1 MCLGDNSATLSARYL
16 NAQLKAMWENAVECA
31 NHDIQ
36 PAVDFRS
43 HEYQKHKYTRSL
55 AEFYFAGE
63 APRGLIAKDGM
74 FFNGTFGEPRLE
86 FICNH
91 EVALYLS
98 LKSGHFNKVY
108 PNLKVARGYKATS
121 NDHFEFENLEVAFRV
136 KFSRRTLGGKDTRIG
151 SGTHLIQMMVLD
163 FASAQMV
170 LFHPDLPAGTADSL
184 EWYLRKYLTVLQN
197 AGHHVRF
204 DLPDFDDA
212 TYKPNIDYS
221 LATRAFVDADLCA
234 GVDVHGIAE
243 WKINEFL
250 RQTWLDIDFK
260 MGALTDKVSGCLSQI
275 ESNWI
280 PHLDQHFR
288 IEFGPPRIRALCK
301 HEVVLYFT
309 AANVFFYESQDFAS
323 RPIESFENWEFAFI
337 VNVVEDKFNETAEP
351 SLRIDISSA
360 RFCRHLSTI
369 FAEEVNLHFTYLI
382 TFFQEHYLNLLSQY
396 EMISIY
402 YPGGKPD
409 FEAPGFEEI
418 EESSEWKEIKEG
430 STSTTVVV
438 WTDIVKEIKLYGY
451 DHLIAISE
459 VSINALFDNLRKT
472 VGGCLVEWSYEGF
485 YAQFSDMRVKL
496 LSSNQALVTFT
507 IQSGYLTPDDMDKFH
522 EWTISYKVDIKMV
535 DQTELHSTAD
545 WVAHYGGLSVSVGG
559 GGIYRTVRHIILDF
573 ANAKYIFEH
582 SSQPGMWDHGALV
595 AKRQFGSFRYFIE
608 KYLDVLSTNG
618 HNIIHSTPIVPIS
631 DSFGFTDVSFQ
642 IVSKEPVTA
651 ANCVFHR
658 EAPVLVVYG
667 MMSGRP
673 MPQAVIQWG
682 HGWVVPG
689 RIPSH
694 GTVVL
699 SRECFLESKLLAMLE
714 VVNRRTTV
722 VPRFPG
728 ADEEEWKV
736 HLTTWDDHH
745 YRRNERCNWKKVA
758 QINPGWL
765 EYAWEHRDEWTYEHE
780 GTHNQTFAYA
790 VLCHTK
796 NQLCIPTMYRPRSM
810 EIVLR
815 GEYRRNERCNWK
827 KVAQINPGWL
837 EYAWEH
843 RDEWTYE
850 HEGTH
855 NQTFAYAVLCHTKN
869 QLCIP
874 TMYRP
879 RSMEIVLR
887 GESVLRLKSK
897 DNKDHSNWTKRSSA
911 KWSVKM
917 NVNTDASGLR
927 VTLAEQVHPVFDK
940 TESEGAW
947 DIDTHE
953 LLATHLPRIIDV
965 GEVINGLKD
974 VFEGAWKLSCAGSKT
989 YSLGAPMF
997 TQNGDI
1003 IIQLG
1008 GFVELAPTKVPNSLP
1023 ASPFKLQPARS
1034 AGGLSPMKPF
1044 VLPNALVTSATSP
1057 PLTPL
1062 PDAEGF
1068 AAR

>member
-16 NAQLKAMWENAVECA
+16 NAQLKAMWENAV
-31 NHDIQ
+31 D
-36 PAVDFRS
+36 
-43 HEYQKHKYTRSL
+43 L
-55 AEFYFAGE
+55 AEFYFAGD
-63 APRGLIAKDGM
+63 APRGLITKDGM

-91 EVALYLS
+91 EVALYLK
-98 LKSGHFNKVY
+98 LERGHFNKVY
-108 PNLKVARGYKATS
+108 PNLKVVRGYKATS
-121 NDHFEFENLEVAFRV
+121 KDHFDFENLEVAFRV

-151 SGTHLIQMMVLD
+151 SGTNLIQMMILD
-163 FASAQMV
+163 FSSAQMV

-184 EWYLRKYLTVLQN
+184 EWYLRKYLTFLQN

-288 IEFGPPRIRALCK
+288 IEFAPPRVRALCK

-309 AANVFFYESQDFAS
+309 AANVFFFESQDFAS
-323 RPIESFENWEFAFI
+323 RPIQSFENWEFAFI

-360 RFCRHLSTI
+360 RFCQHLSTI
-369 FAEEVNLHFTYLI
+369 FAEEVSLHFTYLI
-382 TFFQEHYLNLLSQY
+382 TFFQEHYLNLLFQY
-396 EMISIY
+396 ELISIY

-409 FEAPGFEEI
+409 FEAPGFEVI
-418 EESSEWKEIKEG
+418 EESSEWTEIKED
-430 STSTTVVV
+430 SKSTTVVV

-472 VGGCLVEWSYEGF
+472 VGGCLVEWSCEGF

-496 LSSNQALVTFT
+496 LSGNQALVTFT
-507 IQSGYLTPDDMDKFH
+507 IESGYLTPDDMDKFH

-545 WVAHYGGLSVSVGG
+545 WVAHYGGLTVSVGG
-559 GGIYRTVRHIILDF
+559 GGIYRTVRHVILDF
-573 ANAKYIFEH
+573 ANAEYIFEH

-595 AKRQFGSFRYFIE
+595 AKRQFGSFRNFIK
-608 KYLDVLSTNG
+608 KYLEVLSTNG

-642 IVSKEPVTA
+642 IVSKETVTA

-658 EAPVLVVYG
+658 EAPVLIVYG

-699 SRECFLESKLLAMLE
+699 SRECFLASKLLAMLE

-722 VPRFPG
+722 VPRFPH

-736 HLTTWDDHH
+736 HLTTWDDHY
-745 YRRNERCNWKKVA
+745 YRRKERCNWKKVA
-758 QINPGWL
+758 KVNPGWL
-765 EYAWEHRDEWTYEHE
+765 EYAWEHRDEWTYEHD

-796 NQLCIPTMYRPRSM
+796 NQLCIPTTYRPRSM
-810 EIVLR
+810 EI
-815 GEYRRNERCNWK
+815 
-827 KVAQINPGWL
+827 I
-837 EYAWEH
+837 
-843 RDEWTYE
+843 
-850 HEGTH
+850 
-855 NQTFAYAVLCHTKN
+855 
-869 QLCIP
+869 
-874 TMYRP
+874 
-879 RSMEIVLR
+879 LR

-897 DNKDHSNWTKRSSA
+897 EEKDHSNWTKRSSA

-940 TESEGAW
+940 TESEGTW

-965 GEVINGLKD
+965 GEVIHSLKD

-989 YSLGAPMF
+989 YSLGAPVF

-1008 GFVELAPTKVPNSLP
+1008 GFVELAPTKIPNSVP

-1034 AGGLSPMKPF
+1034 AGGLSPMKP
-1044 VLPNALVTSATSP
+1044 LLLANNLVASATSP
-1057 PLTPL
+1057 LLTPPVLEAEGIPSAETVPLTGAQEAL
-1062 PDAEGF
+1062 FEAEEAMDAAHKAMVHTEDEVPPTVYV
-1068 AAR
+1068 

>member
-31 NHDIQ
+31 THDIQ

-55 AEFYFAGE
+55 AEFYFAGD

-91 EVALYLS
+91 EVALYLK

-121 NDHFEFENLEVAFRV
+121 KDHFDFENLEVAFRV

-151 SGTHLIQMMVLD
+151 SGTHLIQMMFWTLQCAD
-163 FASAQMV
+163 GA
-170 LFHPDLPAGTADSL
+170 LPSRPPGRHRGL
-184 EWYLRKYLTVLQN
+184 PRVVPQKN

-221 LATRAFVDADLCA
+221 LATRAFVTRNC
-234 GVDVHGIAE
+234 
-243 WKINEFL
+243 INEFL

-288 IEFGPPRIRALCK
+288 IEFAPPRVRALCK

-309 AANVFFYESQDFAS
+309 AANVFFFESQDFAS
-323 RPIESFENWEFAFI
+323 RPIQSFENWEFAFI

-351 SLRIDISSA
+351 SLKIDISSA

-382 TFFQEHYLNLLSQY
+382 TFFQEHYLNLLFQY

-430 STSTTVVV
+430 STSTTTTVVV

-496 LSSNQALVTFT
+496 LSGNQALVTFT
-507 IQSGYLTPDDMDKFH
+507 IESGYLTPDDVDKFNS
-522 EWTISYKVDIKMV
+522 WTISYKVDIKMV

-545 WVAHYGGLSVSVGG
+545 WVAHYGGLTVSVGG
-559 GGIYRTVRHIILDF
+559 GGIYRTVRHVILDF

-595 AKRQFGSFRYFIE
+595 AKRQFGRFRYFIE
-608 KYLDVLSTNG
+608 KYLAVLSTNG

-642 IVSKEPVTA
+642 IVSKDTVTA

-658 EAPVLVVYG
+658 EAPVLIVYG

-699 SRECFLESKLLAMLE
+699 SRESFLESKLLAMLE

-722 VPRFPG
+722 VPRFPR
-728 ADEEEWKV
+728 ADEEEWRV

-758 QINPGWL
+758 QVNPGWL

-780 GTHNQTFAYA
+780 GTHNQTFSYA

-796 NQLCIPTMYRPRSM
+796 NQLCVPTTYRPRSM
-810 EIVLR
+810 EI
-815 GEYRRNERCNWK
+815 
-827 KVAQINPGWL
+827 I
-837 EYAWEH
+837 
-843 RDEWTYE
+843 
-850 HEGTH
+850 
-855 NQTFAYAVLCHTKN
+855 
-869 QLCIP
+869 
-874 TMYRP
+874 
-879 RSMEIVLR
+879 LR

-940 TESEGAW
+940 TESEGTW

-1008 GFVELAPTKVPNSLP
+1008 GFVELAPTKISNSVP

-1034 AGGLSPMKPF
+1034 AGSLSPMKPLL
-1044 VLPNALVTSATSP
+1044 LPNSLVTSATSP
-1057 PLTPL
+1057 PRHLCWKPKEL
-1062 PDAEGF
+1062 LL
-1068 AAR
+1068 ARR

>member
-16 NAQLKAMWENAVECA
+16 NAQLKAMWENAV
-31 NHDIQ
+31 D
-36 PAVDFRS
+36 
-43 HEYQKHKYTRSL
+43 K
-55 AEFYFAGE
+55 
-63 APRGLIAKDGM
+63 
-74 FFNGTFGEPRLE
+74 
-86 FICNH
+86 
-91 EVALYLS
+91 
-98 LKSGHFNKVY
+98 
-108 PNLKVARGYKATS
+108 
-121 NDHFEFENLEVAFRV
+121 DHFDFENLEVAFRV

-184 EWYLRKYLTVLQN
+184 EWYLRKYLTFLQN

-204 DLPDFDDA
+204 DSP
-212 TYKPNIDYS
+212 TSTTP
-221 LATRAFVDADLCA
+221 
-234 GVDVHGIAE
+234 H
-243 WKINEFL
+243 
-250 RQTWLDIDFK
+250 
-260 MGALTDKVSGCLSQI
+260 GALTDKVSGCLSKSRATGFRTLI
-275 ESNWI
+275 STSASNS
-280 PHLDQHFR
+280 PAR
-288 IEFGPPRIRALCK
+288 VRALCK

-309 AANVFFYESQDFAS
+309 AANVFFFESQDFAS
-323 RPIESFENWEFAFI
+323 LTYLQQADPVFENWEFAFI

-382 TFFQEHYLNLLSQY
+382 TFFQEHYLNLLFQY

-496 LSSNQALVTFT
+496 LSGNQALVTFT
-507 IQSGYLTPDDMDKFH
+507 IESGYLTPDDGYQDGRPDRPTQH
-522 EWTISYKVDIKMV
+522 G
-535 DQTELHSTAD
+535 D
-545 WVAHYGGLSVSVGG
+545 WVAHYGGLTVSVGG
-559 GGIYRTVRHIILDF
+559 GGIYRTVRHVILDF
-573 ANAKYIFEH
+573 ANANTF
-582 SSQPGMWDHGALV
+582 SSTHPSPECGTTISSRSCRKNRHRGEL
-595 AKRQFGSFRYFIE
+595 R
-608 KYLDVLSTNG
+608 
-618 HNIIHSTPIVPIS
+618 VP
-631 DSFGFTDVSFQ
+631 
-642 IVSKEPVTA
+642 
-651 ANCVFHR
+651 R
-658 EAPVLVVYG
+658 EAPVLIVYG

-699 SRECFLESKLLAMLE
+699 SRESFLESKLLAMLE

-722 VPRFPG
+722 VPRFPR
-728 ADEEEWKV
+728 ADEEEWRCTSPPG
-736 HLTTWDDHH
+736 TTTTTAGTNAATG
-745 YRRNERCNWKKVA
+745 RR
-758 QINPGWL
+758 L
-765 EYAWEHRDEWTYEHE
+765 
-780 GTHNQTFAYA
+780 
-790 VLCHTK
+790 
-796 NQLCIPTMYRPRSM
+796 PRS
-810 EIVLR
+810 IPAGSSTLGSTATNGPTNTKARTTRLSPTLYSATPRINFAFPPRTAPVR
-815 GEYRRNERCNWK
+815 WK
-827 KVAQINPGWL
+827 SS
-837 EYAWEH
+837 
-843 RDEWTYE
+843 
-850 HEGTH
+850 
-855 NQTFAYAVLCHTKN
+855 FA
-869 QLCIP
+869 
-874 TMYRP
+874 
-879 RSMEIVLR
+879 
-887 GESVLRLKSK
+887 ESVLRLKSK

-940 TESEGAW
+940 TESEGTW

-974 VFEGAWKLSCAGSKT
+974 VFEGAGSCLALVQRPTAS
-989 YSLGAPMF
+989 
-997 TQNGDI
+997 NGDI

-1008 GFVELAPTKVPNSLP
+1008 GFVELAPTKISNSVP

-1034 AGGLSPMKPF
+1034 AGSLSPMKPF
-1044 VLPNALVTSATSP
+1044 CCPILSSLPRPALPDTSAGSP
-1057 PLTPL
+1057 RNCCSLGD
-1062 PDAEGF
+1062 DAL
-1068 AAR
+1068 